1 MVPVLLIGLV
11 KILTFVESFG
21 ISYQGFTK
29 FHKVSDNLDFDNN
42 VESEFQLKIIGLQGS
57 YITKF
62 WMDGWLGVKTGWAG
76 AQCKGKI

>member
-1 MVPVLLIGLV
+1 MYILVMVPVLLIGLV

-42 VESEFQLKIIGLQGS
+42 VESELQLKIIGLQGP
-57 YITKF
+57 YIINRP
-62 WMDGWLGVKTGWAG
+62 GVAG
-76 AQCKGKI
+76 AVL

>member
-11 KILTFVESFG
+11 KILTLVESFG

-42 VESEFQLKIIGLQGS
+42 VESEFQLKIIGFQ
-57 YITKF
+57 
-62 WMDGWLGVKTGWAG
+62 
-76 AQCKGKI
+76 